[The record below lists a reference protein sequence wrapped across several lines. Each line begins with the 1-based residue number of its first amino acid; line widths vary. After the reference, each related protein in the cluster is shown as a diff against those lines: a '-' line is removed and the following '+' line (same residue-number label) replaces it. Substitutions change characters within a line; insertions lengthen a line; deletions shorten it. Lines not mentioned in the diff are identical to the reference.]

1 MNIYKLIGEY
11 LSENTY
17 LLEKEGKILVIDPG
31 ATAAR
36 IFDAAKNVKGE
47 ILAVLLTHGHA
58 DHALGA
64 AELENSGVPVY
75 LLGGE
80 EEVLNGR
87 ANLSI
92 ALGFSLEKVKN
103 PIPLKD
109 GEILS
114 LPPFEIQVIA
124 TPGHTAGGA
133 CYLIE
138 GELFSGDT
146 LFEFSYGR
154 TDFPTGDEQDL
165 LCSIANELFSLPDE
179 TSVYCG
185 HSNINP
191 GKELFSGVFEALPD
205 TVIGREKTSNPILDL
220 L

>member
-1 MNIYKLIGEY
+1 MTIYKLIGEY

-31 ATAAR
+31 ASADRVFKAAES
-36 IFDAAKNVKGE
+36 IKGE

-58 DHALGA
+58 DHAFGA
-64 AELENSGVPVY
+64 TGLEKSGVPVY
-75 LLGGE
+75 LLSGE

-92 ALGFSLEKVKN
+92 ALGFSLEKVKD
-103 PIPLKD
+103 PRPLKD

-114 LPPFEIQVIA
+114 LPPFEISVIA

-146 LFEFSYGR
+146 LFECSYGR

-179 TSVYCG
+179 TPVYSG
-185 HSNINP
+185 HSNVNP
-191 GKELFSGVFEALPD
+191 GQEVFPGVFKALPD
-205 TVIGREKTSNPILDL
+205 TMIGREKTSNPILEWL
-220 L
+220 